1 MDRQILACFRALGG
15 NLFPTNAG
23 SLNDAR
29 RKTPLFKGYQDTFT
43 PDELLASYHTQG
55 CGTGWVL
62 PEGLFVVD
70 VDAASPQRPQKVGLL
85 SLQRLEADIGQP
97 LPWIGAAS
105 PTGGRHYY
113 MQSPYAN
120 SFVGKLEGYPD
131 IEFKKPRGYVLIPGS
146 HHWQGGYYQ
155 FSPTAQL
162 MGIAPHLI
170 PVAPEELVRLLIA
183 PREAKASSSGDAVT
197 LPIQT
202 VYELLSLLSPS
213 EFADN
218 DSWLTLAMAVH
229 SACGGSAQGKTLF
242 EGWCYQDARYNGD
255 HTVGTRWDSFHPDGG
270 ISGRTLIRLAKDH
283 ILASGDDQRLA
294 ALNHA
299 LTGAGETVSADEV
312 FGLEP
317 TVETATTTDPITGE
331 TVIAP
336 LDRPANPISRGVQ
349 KLTVNNEMADMQ
361 TTVGMMP
368 DICRRYGIY
377 VQNYKLVQVMLPKLL
392 GGRPT
397 PEVRILP
404 ESSIRALCTGSI
416 DYTKTVMTDKK
427 AKSFDEVPVRMPE
440 SLVKMVANAGRWPGA
455 PELRSIITGPILVG
469 SKQAIVKP
477 GYYEDTGTLYVGQD
491 LGIEMPPLT
500 RESALAAAERL
511 LDIVCDFPFA
521 KPSHKTAWL
530 SGLLTLFA
538 RTSIHAAVPMF
549 MVVATDKDSGKSLL
563 VRISTLIAA
572 GFHETNPMAG
582 GDEAE
587 LEKRVI
593 AAMLQGKTILVMD
606 NEANGSDI
614 GGAWLDQMLTS
625 PCLTGRI
632 LGESTMV
639 TLENKMTIFTTGN
652 SLRISPKADTSRR
665 IIVSYLDR
673 PEDRLPH
680 YKHGDA
686 DELMQMVTESR
697 GQFATDVLT
706 ILLAHQKAG
715 APRHARSYSSYEEW
729 DRHVRQ
735 PLLWL
740 GLPDPIDGLNDSP
753 LPMDAQ
759 KAAISSAI
767 QAFAGLIESMKAAS
781 ATTSEIFAEYTRRQM
796 ADGFGQNGRDPILT
810 DIDTAIE
817 LMGMKSKTLTATT
830 LQYKLRDVAGKWH
843 DGRRIVSVG
852 ANIWRVERNR

>member
-15 NLFPTNAG
+15 NLFPTNSG

-29 RKTPLFKGYQDTFT
+29 RKTPLFKGYQDTPT
-43 PDELLASYHTQG
+43 PDDLLASYAAQG

-62 PEGLFVVD
+62 PEGLFVLD
-70 VDAASPQRPQKVGLL
+70 VDAASPQRPQKVGLT
-85 SLQRLEADIGQP
+85 SLQRLEADIGEP
-97 LPWIGAAS
+97 LMWIGAAS

-113 MQSPYAN
+113 MQSPYASN
-120 SFVGKLEGYPD
+120 FAGKLANYPD
-131 IEFKKPRGYVLIPGS
+131 IEIKKPRGYVLIPGS
-146 HHWQGGYYQ
+146 HHWQGGFYQ
-155 FSPTAQL
+155 FSPTVQV
-162 MGIAPHLI
+162 MGLSPSLI
-170 PVAPEELVRLLIA
+170 PHAPEALVKLLMVQ
-183 PREAKASSSGDAVT
+183 REPTVSPGTAT
-197 LPIQT
+197 PLPIQA

-229 SACGGSAQGKTLF
+229 SACLGSAEGKALF
-242 EGWCYQDARYNGD
+242 ESWCYQDARYIGD
-255 HTVGTRWDSFHPDGG
+255 HTVGVRWDSFRPDGG
-270 ISGRTLIRLAKDH
+270 ISGRTLIRLTKDQV
-283 ILASGDDQRLA
+283 LSSGDTERLQR
-294 ALNHA
+294 LNHA
-299 LTGAGETVSADEV
+299 LTGAGDTISAEDV
-312 FGLEP
+312 FDIEP
-317 TVETATTTDPITGE
+317 TASLNTKIDPLNGE
-331 TVIAP
+331 AVIAP
-336 LDRPANPISRGVQ
+336 LDRPNEPMSRATQ
-349 KLTVNNEMADMQ
+349 KLTANDELEDMQ
-361 TTVGMMP
+361 GTINIMP
-368 DICRRYGIY
+368 GICRRYGIY
-377 VQNYKLVQVMLPKLL
+377 VQNYKLVQVMLPRVQ
-392 GGRPT
+392 GNRPS
-397 PEVRILP
+397 PEVRVLP
-404 ESSIRALCTGSI
+404 ESSLRALCTGSI
-416 DYTKTVMTDKK
+416 DYVKSMMTDKK
-427 AKSFDEVPVRMPE
+427 NRAFEDVHVRMPE
-440 SLVKMVANAGRWPGA
+440 SLVKMVGNAGRWPGS

-469 SKQAIVKP
+469 SKQAITKP
-477 GYYEDTGTLYVGQD
+477 GYYEETGTLYVGTD
-491 LGIEMPPLT
+491 LQIEMPPLT
-500 RESALAAAERL
+500 RESAVAAAERL

-521 KPSHKTAWL
+521 KPSHKAAWL

-538 RTSIHAAVPMF
+538 RTSIPAAVPMF

-686 DELMQMVTESR
+686 DELMEMVQERR

-706 ILLAHQKAG
+706 ILLAYQKAG
-715 APRHARSYSSYEEW
+715 APRFARSYSSYEDW

-740 GLPDPIDGLNDSP
+740 GLPDPIQGLNDSP

-767 QAFAGLIESMKAAS
+767 QAFAGLIEALGRPSAS
-781 ATTSEIFAEYTRRQM
+781 TSEVFAEYSKRQM
-796 ADGFGQNGRDPILT
+796 TDGFGQQGRDPILT

-817 LMGMKSKTLTATT
+817 LMGLKTKTLTATT
-830 LQYKLRDVAGKWH
+830 LQYKLRDIAGKWH

-852 ANIWRVERNR
+852 ANVWRVERNR